1 MSENKDDQV
10 EIQLTPDQQALVE
23 KATGRKSATLSLSRS
38 ELEERIAPFT
48 YPKMGPG

>member
-23 KATGRKSATLSLSRS
+23 KATGRKSATLSLSRA
-38 ELEERIAPFT
+38 ELEERIAPT
-48 YPKMGPG
+48 RYPQLG